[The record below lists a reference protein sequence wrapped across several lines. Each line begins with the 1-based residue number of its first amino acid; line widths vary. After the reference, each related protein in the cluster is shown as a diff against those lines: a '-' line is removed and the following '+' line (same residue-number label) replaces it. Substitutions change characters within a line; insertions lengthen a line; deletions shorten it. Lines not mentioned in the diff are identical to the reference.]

1 MLSYSPYDNLDIKE
15 YPAIYVQMSLN
26 DPRVPA
32 WGNLKFLEKIR
43 DMATV
48 PTRAPHFGN
57 KNIVCKISRDGAGH
71 FGSHDNEVNL
81 INSGNQFAWLDFM
94 MLNQSPDTALTSA
107 VPPKKRL

>member
-15 YPAIYVQMSLN
+15 YPAIYLQMSLN

-43 DMATV
+43 DLATE

-57 KNIVCKISRDGAGH
+57 KNIVCKVSRDGAGH

-94 MLNQSPDTALTSA
+94 MLNQSPETALTSA
-107 VPPKKRL
+107 IPAKKRL